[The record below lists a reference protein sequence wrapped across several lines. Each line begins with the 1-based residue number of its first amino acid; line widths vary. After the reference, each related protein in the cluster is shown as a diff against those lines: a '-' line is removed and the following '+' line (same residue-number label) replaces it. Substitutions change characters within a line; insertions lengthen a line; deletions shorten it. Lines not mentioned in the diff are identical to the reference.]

1 MARFLYQ
8 AYDSSGGKLQ
18 GEIEASDVTKAKQQ
32 IAEQQ
37 LMLVE
42 IKEDG
47 VTVAGLDIFQRNKVS
62 IQEIEYLTAELSLL
76 LNSGMT
82 IDRALGIIRRN
93 STSAPQAKLVAQ
105 LHDAVRRGESLSDA
119 LGEHQAVFNPLYLNL
134 ISLGEASGTLPT
146 IFSRLAEDMKFQSE
160 LKRKV
165 IQALIYPGVIFSV
178 CLLCILFV
186 FNYIVPQ
193 MQSLFDGLPE
203 LPFYTAVLLGVS
215 NWIVSYQWILLAMV
229 LASGVGIYM
238 ARKNPSSAA
247 AIDAFIA
254 RVPGFSGMI
263 TRVECIRFNTAI
275 TLMLESGILIDRC
288 LEMAV
293 GSIKNR
299 ELKQGLI
306 SAKDRVKKGA
316 TLSTALR
323 TSPVFDDFSMSLIE
337 VGEESGE
344 LAPVFGEISA
354 RARREF
360 ESAVDRMTS
369 LLEPALILVM
379 GGIVGGVVVTMLLS
393 IVSVNEVGF

>member
-1 MARFLYQ
+1 MPRFLYH

-18 GEIEASDVTKAKQQ
+18 GEIEAQDVNVAKQQ

-37 LMLVE
+37 LMLVD

-47 VTVAGLDIFQRNKVS
+47 VAIAGVDIFQRTKVTS
-62 IQEIEYLTAELSLL
+62 QEVEYLTAELALL
-76 LNSGMT
+76 LNAGVT

-93 STSAPQAKLVAQ
+93 STSTAQAKLVAE

-119 LGEHQAVFNPLYLNL
+119 LGEQQAVFNPLYLNL
-134 ISLGEASGTLPT
+134 VSLGEASGTLPT

-178 CLLCILFV
+178 CVLCILFV

-215 NWIVSYQWILLAMV
+215 NWVVSYQWVVFALITAALA
-229 LASGVGIYM
+229 AIYM
-238 ARKNPSSAA
+238 AMKNPSSAA
-247 AIDAFIA
+247 AIDSFIA
-254 RVPGFSGMI
+254 QMPGFSGMI
-263 TRVECIRFNTAI
+263 TRVERIRFNTAI

-293 GSIKNR
+293 GSVKNR
-299 ELKQGLI
+299 QLKQGLV

-316 TLSTALR
+316 TLSSALR
-323 TSPVFDDFSMSLIE
+323 NSPVYDDFSMSLIE

-344 LAPVFGEISA
+344 LAPVFSEISM
-354 RARREF
+354 RSRRDF

-393 IVSVNEVGF
+393 IVSVNDVGF

>member
-1 MARFLYQ
+1 MPRFLYH

-18 GEIEASDVTKAKQQ
+18 GEIEAQDVNAAKHQ

-47 VTVAGLDIFQRNKVS
+47 VGIAGVDIFQRNKVTS
-62 IQEIEYLTAELSLL
+62 QEVEYLTAELALL
-76 LNSGMT
+76 LNAGVT

-93 STSAPQAKLVAQ
+93 STSSAQAKLVAE

-119 LGEHQAVFNPLYLNL
+119 LGEQQAVFNPLYLNL
-134 ISLGEASGTLPT
+134 VSLGEASGTLPT

-178 CLLCILFV
+178 CVLCILFV

-215 NWIVSYQWILLAMV
+215 NWVVNYQWIVFALIVAALVA
-229 LASGVGIYM
+229 IYM
-238 ARKNPSSAA
+238 AMKNPSSAA
-247 AIDAFIA
+247 VIDSFIA
-254 RVPGFSGMI
+254 QMPGFSGMI
-263 TRVECIRFNTAI
+263 TRVERIRFNTAI

-299 ELKQGLI
+299 QLKQGLV

-316 TLSTALR
+316 TLSSALR
-323 TSPVFDDFSMSLIE
+323 NSPVYDDFSMSLIE

-344 LAPVFGEISA
+344 LAPVFSEISI
-354 RARREF
+354 RSRRDF

-369 LLEPALILVM
+369 LLEPALILIM

-393 IVSVNEVGF
+393 IVSVNDVGF

>member
-1 MARFLYQ
+1 MPRFLYH
-8 AYDSSGGKLQ
+8 AYDSGGGKLQ
-18 GEIEASDVTKAKQQ
+18 GEIEAQDVNAAKQQ

-42 IKEDG
+42 IKEDSVGIAG
-47 VTVAGLDIFQRNKVS
+47 VDIFQRSKVTS
-62 IQEIEYLTAELSLL
+62 QEVEYLTAELSLL
-76 LNSGMT
+76 LNAGVT

-93 STSAPQAKLVAQ
+93 CTSTAQAKLVAE

-119 LGEHQAVFNPLYLNL
+119 LGEQQAVFNPLYLNL
-134 ISLGEASGTLPT
+134 VSLGEASGTLPT

-178 CLLCILFV
+178 CVLCILFV

-215 NWIVSYQWILLAMV
+215 NWVISYQWAVFALIVAALVA
-229 LASGVGIYM
+229 IYM
-238 ARKNPSSAA
+238 AMKNPSSAA
-247 AIDAFIA
+247 AIDSFIA
-254 RVPGFSGMI
+254 QMPGFSGMI
-263 TRVECIRFNTAI
+263 TRVERIRFNTAI

-293 GSIKNR
+293 GSVKNR
-299 ELKQGLI
+299 QLKQGLAA
-306 SAKDRVKKGA
+306 AKDRVKKGA
-316 TLSTALR
+316 TLSSALR
-323 TSPVFDDFSMSLIE
+323 NSPVYDDFSMSLIE

-344 LAPVFGEISA
+344 LAPVFSEIST
-354 RARREF
+354 RSRRDF

-393 IVSVNEVGF
+393 IVSVNDVGF

>member
-1 MARFLYQ
+1 MPRFLYH

-18 GEIEASDVTKAKQQ
+18 GEIEAQNVNAAKQQ

-37 LMLVE
+37 LMLVD

-47 VTVAGLDIFQRNKVS
+47 VAIAGVDIFQRTKATS
-62 IQEIEYLTAELSLL
+62 QEIEYLTAELALL
-76 LNSGMT
+76 LNAGVT

-93 STSAPQAKLVAQ
+93 STSTAQAKLVAE

-119 LGEHQAVFNPLYLNL
+119 LGEQQAVFNPLYLNL
-134 ISLGEASGTLPT
+134 VSLGEASGTLPT

-178 CLLCILFV
+178 CVLCILFV

-215 NWIVSYQWILLAMV
+215 NWVVSYQWAVFALITAALA
-229 LASGVGIYM
+229 AIYM
-238 ARKNPSSAA
+238 AMKNPSSAA
-247 AIDAFIA
+247 AIDSFIA
-254 RVPGFSGMI
+254 QMPGFSAMI
-263 TRVECIRFNTAI
+263 TRVERIRFNTAI

-293 GSIKNR
+293 GSVKNR
-299 ELKQGLI
+299 QLKQGLV

-316 TLSTALR
+316 TLSSALR
-323 TSPVFDDFSMSLIE
+323 NSPVYDDFSMSLIE

-344 LAPVFGEISA
+344 LAPVFSEISM
-354 RARREF
+354 RSRRDF

-393 IVSVNEVGF
+393 IVSVNDVGF

>member
-18 GEIEASDVTKAKQQ
+18 GEVEASDVTKAKQQ

-47 VTVAGLDIFQRNKVS
+47 DTVAGLDIFQRNKVS

-76 LNSGMT
+76 LNSGVT

-263 TRVECIRFNTAI
+263 TRVERIRFNTAI

-299 ELKQGLI
+299 ELKQGLT

-316 TLSTALR
+316 TLSIALR
-323 TSPVFDDFSMSLIE
+323 SSPVFDDFSMSLIE

>member
-18 GEIEASDVTKAKQQ
+18 GEIEAQDVTEAKQK

-62 IQEIEYLTAELSLL
+62 VQEIEYLTAELSLL
-76 LNSGMT
+76 LNSGVT

-93 STSAPQAKLVAQ
+93 ATSAPQAKLVAQ

-134 ISLGEASGTLPT
+134 VGLGEASGTLPT

-215 NWIVSYQWILLAMV
+215 NWVVSYQWVLVLLV
-229 LASGVGIYM
+229 VASIAGMYV

-247 AIDAFIA
+247 VMDSFIA
-254 RVPGFSGMI
+254 QMPGFSSMI
-263 TRVECIRFNTAI
+263 VRVERIRFNTAI

-293 GSIKNR
+293 GSVKNR
-299 ELKQGLI
+299 QLKQGLA

-316 TLSTALR
+316 TLSSALR
-323 TSPVFDDFSMSLIE
+323 NSPVYDDFCMSLIE

-344 LAPVFGEISA
+344 LAPVFSEIST
-354 RARREF
+354 RSRREF
-360 ESAVDRMTS
+360 EFAVDRMTS

-393 IVSVNEVGF
+393 IVSVNDVGF

>member
-1 MARFLYQ
+1 MPRFLYH

-18 GEIEASDVTKAKQQ
+18 GEIEAQNVNAAKQQ

-37 LMLVE
+37 LMLVD

-47 VTVAGLDIFQRNKVS
+47 VAIAGVDIFQRSKVTS
-62 IQEIEYLTAELSLL
+62 QEVEYLTAELALL
-76 LNSGMT
+76 LNAGVT

-93 STSAPQAKLVAQ
+93 STSTAQAKLVAE

-119 LGEHQAVFNPLYLNL
+119 LGEQQAVFNPLYLNL
-134 ISLGEASGTLPT
+134 VSLGEASGTLPT

-178 CLLCILFV
+178 CVLCILFV

-215 NWIVSYQWILLAMV
+215 NWVVSYQWAMFALITATLA
-229 LASGVGIYM
+229 AIYM
-238 ARKNPSSAA
+238 AMKNPSSAT
-247 AIDAFIA
+247 AIDSFIA
-254 RVPGFSGMI
+254 QMPGFSGMI
-263 TRVECIRFNTAI
+263 TRVERIRFNTAI

-293 GSIKNR
+293 GSVKNR
-299 ELKQGLI
+299 QLKQGLV

-316 TLSTALR
+316 TLSSALR
-323 TSPVFDDFSMSLIE
+323 NSPVYDDFSMSLIE

-344 LAPVFGEISA
+344 LAPVFSEISM
-354 RARREF
+354 RSRRDF

-393 IVSVNEVGF
+393 IVSVNDVGF

>member
-1 MARFLYQ
+1 MPRFLYH

-18 GEIEASDVTKAKQQ
+18 GEIEAQDVNAAKHQ

-47 VTVAGLDIFQRNKVS
+47 VGIAGVDIFQRNKVTS
-62 IQEIEYLTAELSLL
+62 QEVEYLTAELALL
-76 LNSGMT
+76 LNAGVT

-93 STSAPQAKLVAQ
+93 STSSAQAKLVAE

-119 LGEHQAVFNPLYLNL
+119 LGEQQAVFNPLYLNL
-134 ISLGEASGTLPT
+134 VSLGEASGTLPT

-178 CLLCILFV
+178 CVLCILFV

-215 NWIVSYQWILLAMV
+215 NWVVSYQWAMFALITATLA
-229 LASGVGIYM
+229 AIYM
-238 ARKNPSSAA
+238 AMKNPSSAA
-247 AIDAFIA
+247 VIDSFIA
-254 RVPGFSGMI
+254 QMPGFSGMI
-263 TRVECIRFNTAI
+263 TRVERIRFNTAI

-293 GSIKNR
+293 GSVKNR
-299 ELKQGLI
+299 QLKQGLVA
-306 SAKDRVKKGA
+306 AKDRVKKGA
-316 TLSTALR
+316 TLSSALR
-323 TSPVFDDFSMSLIE
+323 NSPVYDDFSMSLIE

-344 LAPVFGEISA
+344 LAPVFNEISM
-354 RARREF
+354 RSRRDF

-393 IVSVNEVGF
+393 IVSVNDVGF

>member
-18 GEIEASDVTKAKQQ
+18 GEVEASDVTKAKQQ

-47 VTVAGLDIFQRNKVS
+47 DTVAGLDIFQRNKVS

-76 LNSGMT
+76 LNSGVT

-263 TRVECIRFNTAI
+263 TRVERIRFNTAI

>member
-1 MARFLYQ
+1 
-8 AYDSSGGKLQ
+8 
-18 GEIEASDVTKAKQQ
+18 
-32 IAEQQ
+32 
-37 LMLVE
+37 
-42 IKEDG
+42 
-47 VTVAGLDIFQRNKVS
+47 
-62 IQEIEYLTAELSLL
+62 
-76 LNSGMT
+76 
-82 IDRALGIIRRN
+82 
-93 STSAPQAKLVAQ
+93 
-105 LHDAVRRGESLSDA
+105 
-119 LGEHQAVFNPLYLNL
+119 VFNPLYLNL

-263 TRVECIRFNTAI
+263 TRVERIRFNTAI